1 MLGLIGEEA
10 VGAGEL
16 LGGVGG
22 LHAVTGG
29 ALHPLSGFARSCAC
43 VAILAIV
50 VALAYEAD
58 EGQITAKGCVVPT
71 FTVELFL
78 GRGGVVPGAHTLGQ
92 VEFPLPVETKD
103 VLENP
108 RRPVEVEL
116 SSHQRKRVTERQN
129 LS

>member
-16 LGGVGG
+16 LGDVGG
-22 LHAVTGG
+22 IHAVTGG
-29 ALHPLSGFARSCAC
+29 ALHPLSSFARSCAC

-58 EGQITAKGCVVPT
+58 EGQITAKGGVVST

-78 GRGGVVPGAHTLGQ
+78 GRGGVVPGANTLTNTLTTTILIL
-92 VEFPLPVETKD
+92 FISLHNLPQQHVF
-103 VLENP
+103 L
-108 RRPVEVEL
+108 L
-116 SSHQRKRVTERQN
+116 LHH
-129 LS
+129 LLH